1 MRDKSEVEVPCSKRA
16 FSMRTRATGRRGDIR
31 GEAMSET
38 GSAYRLG
45 CDVGGTFT
53 DFVLYDER
61 SGAIHAE
68 KCLTTPADPSVGILE
83 GLRAFDPIDPGHV
96 AGTRRIAHATTLVA
110 NAVIERKGARTAL
123 LTTRGFRDV
132 LELRRHVRVTT
143 YELWADPPAPLVP
156 RHLRIPIDERT
167 YSDGAV
173 LRPVRPEEI
182 EAAVASMRAQGV
194 DSVAVAFLHSYVNPA
209 NEQEAAR
216 LLRELAP
223 EIAVTTSAE
232 VLPQIK
238 EYERTSTTVVN
249 AYVKPLVQNYL
260 GNLDAGLARTGY
272 SAPLRVMLSNGGL
285 GATDTAADFPLR
297 LIESGPVAGAIV
309 GRQIAQALD
318 LPEVLSFDMGG
329 TTAKACLIRDG
340 AMPITEELEVARSR
354 RFTRSSGFPVA
365 VPAVNMIEI
374 GAGGGSIAGINAMG
388 LVQVGPESAGADPG
402 PICYARGGV
411 RPTVTDADLLLG
423 YLNPDNFAG
432 GSMRLDEDA
441 ARTGIEE
448 HLARPR
454 GQTALEAAWT
464 VHDVVNETM
473 AAAVRMHVTERGGNP
488 RQATLVAFGGA
499 GPLHAC
505 HLAAKLRIGRVMVPL
520 RAGVLSALGLLVAPP
535 AYDIVRTHK
544 VPLRDLDAAATGA
557 LLDEMAGSIATLLTR
572 LDSGGELRFQRG
584 IDVGYI
590 GQSYQVTVP
599 LDGAVDREAIWRSFA
614 ALYREKY
621 GYFYDD
627 VPAEIVNLRVLGELV
642 GGELGFEPLAPGEG
656 TAPAGA
662 RPAWSARERRMLPF
676 SVFDRDR
683 LHPGAAFA
691 GPAIVEEASATT
703 IIDEGATAEV
713 DEYGSLVIA
722 VDPEEAP

>member
-1 MRDKSEVEVPCSKRA
+1 MSG
-16 FSMRTRATGRRGDIR
+16 TG
-31 GEAMSET
+31 A
-38 GSAYRLG
+38 AYRLG

-61 SGAIHAE
+61 SGAIHVE
-68 KCLTTPADPSVGILE
+68 KCLTTPDDPSVGILE
-83 GLRAFDPIDPGHV
+83 GLGPFGAIDPEHV
-96 AGTRRIAHATTLVA
+96 ARTRRIAHATTLVA

-123 LTTRGFRDV
+123 LATRGFRDV

-156 RHLRIPIDERT
+156 RHLRIPVSERT

-173 LRPVRPEEI
+173 LRPVPPEEI
-182 EAAVASMRAQGV
+182 EAAVALMRAEGV
-194 DSVAVAFLHSYVNPA
+194 GSVAIAFLHSYVNPE
-209 NEQEAAR
+209 NEREAAR

-249 AYVKPLVQNYL
+249 AYVKPLVQRYL
-260 GNLDAGLARTGY
+260 GNLDDGLVGAGYA
-272 SAPLRVMLSNGGL
+272 APLRVMLSNGGL
-285 GATDTAADFPLR
+285 GSAETATDFPLR

-309 GRQIAQALD
+309 GRRIAEALE

-329 TTAKACLIRDG
+329 TTAKACLIRER
-340 AMPITEELEVARSR
+340 AMPITDELEVARSR

-374 GAGGGSIAGINAMG
+374 GAGGGSIATINEMG
-388 LVQVGPESAGADPG
+388 LIQVGPESAGADPG
-402 PICYARGGV
+402 PICYGRGGA

-432 GSMRLDEDA
+432 GSMRLDGEA
-441 ARTGIEE
+441 ARAGIEE
-448 HLARPR
+448 QLARPR
-454 GQTALEAAWT
+454 GQSALEAAWT

-473 AAAVRMHVTERGGNP
+473 AAAVRMHITERGGNP

-505 HLAAKLRIGRVMVPL
+505 HLAAKLRVGRVMVPL

-544 VPLRDLDAAATGA
+544 APLQDLDEAATGA
-557 LLDEMAGSIATLLTR
+557 LIEEMADSIASLLAR
-572 LDSGGELRFQRG
+572 LDSEGELRFQRG
-584 IDVGYI
+584 VDVGYI

-599 LDGAVDREAIWRSFA
+599 VDGAVDRDAIWQSFA
-614 ALYREKY
+614 TLYREKY

-627 VPAEIVNLRVLGELV
+627 VPAEVVNLRVLGELV
-642 GGELGFEPLAPGEG
+642 GGEIGLEPLPPG
-656 TAPAGA
+656 PAGA
-662 RPAWSARERRMLPF
+662 AAAVGVRPAWSARERSMRPF

-683 LHPGAAFA
+683 LLPGAAFE

-703 IIDEGATAEV
+703 IVDEGATVEV
-713 DEYGSLVIA
+713 DAWGSLVIA
-722 VDPEEAP
+722 VDLEEAP